1 MNDASA
7 PAFADLPP
15 GYEPTKHHSLEQV
28 TWVHHWTETLFS
40 FRCTRDPHLR
50 FQPGQFVMIGIA
62 VDGRPLMRA
71 YSVVS
76 ANYDDFMEFLS
87 IKVPDGPLTSRL
99 MNLKVGDPV
108 LIGRKATG
116 TLVTD
121 FLLPG
126 KRLWMLGTGT
136 GLAPFMSLAKAP
148 EVYDLY
154 EKVIVTHTVREVA
167 ELAYHDFFQELPNHE
182 LLGDLVRDKLIYYP
196 SVTREAFHHR
206 GRITDLIRTG
216 KLFEDLGLPS
226 MNKEEDRVMLCG
238 SPGLL
243 ADAKVLLEERGFVEG
258 SSSKP
263 GHYVIER
270 AFVEK

>member
-1 MNDASA
+1 MNDAAIDPNPQPSKA
-7 PAFADLPP
+7 
-15 GYEPTKHHSLEQV
+15 HSVERV

-50 FQPGQFVMIGIA
+50 FQAGQFVMIGLM
-62 VDGRPLMRA
+62 VDGKPLMRA

-76 ANYDDFMEFLS
+76 AHYDDYLEFLS

-99 MNLKVGDPV
+99 MNLRVGDAV
-108 LIGRKATG
+108 LVGRKATG

-126 KRLWMLGTGT
+126 KTLWMLGTGT
-136 GLAPFMSLAKAP
+136 GLAPFMSLVKAP

-154 EKVIVTHTVREVA
+154 DKVVVTHTVREVA
-167 ELAYHDFFQELPNHE
+167 ELAYNEYLTKELPDHE
-182 LLGDLVRDKLIYYP
+182 LLGEMVREKLVYYP
-196 SVTREAFHHR
+196 SVTREAFR
-206 GRITDLIRTG
+206 TTGRITDLIRTG
-216 KLFEDLGLPS
+216 KLFEDLGVAPFTLE
-226 MNKEEDRVMLCG
+226 NDRVMLCG

-243 ADAKVLLEERGFVEG
+243 ADAKVMLEAQGFVEG
-258 SSSKP
+258 SSNAP